1 MVLEEIKEMEWYK
14 RSTQRFRFIVLG
26 LMGFDIPPIGSRFY
40 LEKGNKYIYRRI
52 SFEEYCNDCWHRNAP
67 FHETGIY
74 MICEDEER
82 HCWIRKIRMNAIIL
96 LEDI

>member
-40 LEKGNKYIYRRI
+40 LEKGNKHIYRRI
-52 SFEEYCNDCWHRNAP
+52 SFEEYCNHYRYRNAT
-67 FHETGIY
+67 FYETGIY
-74 MICEDEER
+74 MICEDEGR
-82 HCWIRKIRMNAIIL
+82 RCWTRKTRMNAIIL